1 MMSTTAVLC
10 LSWSRSGQ
18 VTRLSSPRTSLANFL
33 VPASTPLL
41 CGCFCCAFLLDPF
54 VVADPRFLPIT
65 SFVSQ
70 SRAGGTRTHDLRF
83 WRPLLFQLSYC
94 PLPCR
99 YYRVSRCAVWWRH
112 HGQYFCSW
120 MRSGVFRRFFLLW
133 EFRRLHSSQAS
144 VTNCRTT
151 YLQITGTAKSPSL
164 CTNGMLLHY
173 LGDDACSY
181 SPSTLPDG
189 KVQPLIHRYG
199 AYQLHI
205 HYRVVPWHHHL
216 YSFFQTDLSR
226 HIRGPEVELGAVV
239 RKERRM
245 TTPLFL
251 REHIYLCLEAGVRCY
266 GVGLGQ
272 HLPTLYVITLYSP

>member
-1 MMSTTAVLC
+1 MMAAPRAILLQLDAIRGVPPVLPAV
-10 LSWSRSGQ
+10 
-18 VTRLSSPRTSLANFL
+18 V
-33 VPASTPLL
+33 VPALALL
-41 CGCFCCAFLLDPF
+41 A
-54 VVADPRFLPIT
+54 
-65 SFVSQ
+65 SQ
-70 SRAGGTRTHDLRF
+70 RY
-83 WRPLLFQLSYC
+83 QLSHN
-94 PLPCR
+94 LPPNHRDGDFAVPVHQR
-99 YYRVSRCAVWWRH
+99 Y
-112 HGQYFCSW
+112 
-120 MRSGVFRRFFLLW
+120 
-133 EFRRLHSSQAS
+133 
-144 VTNCRTT
+144 
-151 YLQITGTAKSPSL
+151 
-164 CTNGMLLHY
+164 LLHY

-189 KVQPLIHRYG
+189 KVQPLVHRYG

-216 YSFFQTDLSR
+216 YPFFQTDLSR

-239 RKERRM
+239 RKERRV